1 MEVYNIYLAGGMSG
15 VPYEIYKPRRNK
27 IKQDLVKYRE
37 NNLDS
42 YPYYIYVTDPSDYYN
57 YDNQFHTSEKEVM
70 QFELNRVRNSK
81 LVVVDF
87 FKVNSIGTMAEL
99 AIAYEHRIPIIGIN
113 ECNKELHPWQIE
125 MCDRI
130 FDDMDEAIQFIG
142 DYYLS

>member
-1 MEVYNIYLAGGMSG
+1 
-15 VPYEIYKPRRNK
+15 
-27 IKQDLVKYRE
+27 
-37 NNLDS
+37 
-42 YPYYIYVTDPSDYYN
+42 
-57 YDNQFHTSEKEVM
+57 M